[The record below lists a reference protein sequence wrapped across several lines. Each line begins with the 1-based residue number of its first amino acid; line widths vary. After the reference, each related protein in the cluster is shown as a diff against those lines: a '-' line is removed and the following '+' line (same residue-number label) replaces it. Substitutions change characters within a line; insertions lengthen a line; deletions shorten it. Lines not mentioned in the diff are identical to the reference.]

1 MIITYEIE
9 KTVTSRTASL
19 KTLTE
24 TTHTD
29 VIKYI
34 DADGKTVFDDFVNMA
49 DSYDYTS
56 GWQVDEYDTDDGIP
70 SFTAHKE
77 TETQRTKVEIYMR
90 SAMYYENDYEGMM

>member
-9 KTVTSRTASL
+9 KTITTKTVSL

-34 DADGKTVFDDFVNMA
+34 DADRKTVLNIFKEMVDTYSTWIVDD
-49 DSYDYTS
+49 DITDY
-56 GWQVDEYDTDDGIP
+56 GIP
-70 SFTAHKE
+70 SFVAHKE
-77 TETQRTKVEIYMR
+77 TETQSTKVELIMR
-90 SAMYYENDYEGMM
+90 TGMYYENN